1 MSKFYERKNNLV
13 FHDYYS
19 RLKLIALSIFK
30 WENLPPTCNARF
42 LEESLFK
49 YGKAVFVNDP
59 DYGYLNLNVTPAGN
73 LNVYNEPVKYT
84 AFSTGY
90 NKMYDKDDCV
100 IIRNNPMEKSTDSTV
115 MLFAERLT
123 EIEQTLQVNINAQK
137 TPILIRCDEKTR
149 TSLEAI
155 YKQYDGNKPVI
166 FGSKSLSEKPL
177 EVLNT
182 GAPFVSDKLR
192 EEKRSVWNEAL
203 EFFGINTN
211 PSDKKKERL
220 VTVEVEANN
229 EQIDIQALTMLA
241 TRRKA
246 CEEIKEL
253 FGVKDVSVSLRV
265 EELKSL
271 WDYGLKLHGEVPET
285 AIGGILKNQEDIEHG
300 KVHTRA

>member
-1 MSKFYERKNNLV
+1 MSKAKLKNNLV

-30 WENLPPTCNARF
+30 WENLPESCNARF
-42 LEESLFK
+42 LEDTLFH
-49 YGKAVFVNDP
+49 YGMAVFVHD
-59 DYGYLNLNVTPAGN
+59 DELSYLNLKVTPSGS
-73 LNVYNEPVKYT
+73 LNVYNEPVSYT
-84 AFSTGY
+84 AYSVGY
-90 NKMYDKDDCV
+90 NKIYDKDKCV
-100 IIRNNPMEKSTDSTV
+100 IIRNNPLEKSTDSTV

-123 EIEQTLQVNINAQK
+123 EIEQTLNVNIKAQK

-149 TSLEAI
+149 TSLMNI
-155 YKQYDGNKPVI
+155 YRQYEGNEPVI
-166 FGSKSLSEKPL
+166 FGTKSLSDKPL
-177 EVLNT
+177 EVLVT
-182 GAPFVSDKLR
+182 GAPLVSDKLR

-241 TRRKA
+241 TRQKA
-246 CEEIKEL
+246 CKEINEK
-253 FGVKDVSVSLRV
+253 FGLNVSVSLRV

-271 WDYGLKLHGEVPET
+271 WDYGLKLHGEIPDEAVGS
-285 AIGGILKNQEDIEHG
+285 IIDNQEEIEHG
-300 KVHTRA
+300 KVHHRIS

>member
-1 MSKFYERKNNLV
+1 MSKFYERKNDIV

-30 WENLPPTCNARF
+30 WENLPDSCNARF
-42 LEESLFK
+42 LEDTLFT
-49 YGKAVFVNDP
+49 YGRAVFVNDP
-59 DYGYLNLNVTPAGN
+59 FRGFLNLKVTPAGE
-73 LNVYNEPVKYT
+73 LNVYGEPLAYT
-84 AFSTGY
+84 AFSIGY
-90 NKMYDKDDCV
+90 NEIYDKDDCV
-100 IIRNNPMEKSTDSTV
+100 IIRNNPLEKSTDSTV
-115 MLFAERLT
+115 MLFSERLT
-123 EIEQTLQVNINAQK
+123 EIERSLETNIRAQK

-149 TSLEAI
+149 TSLETI

-241 TRRKA
+241 TRQLA
-246 CEEIKEL
+246 CQQINEKYGLNVE
-253 FGVKDVSVSLRV
+253 VSLRV

-271 WDYGLKLHGEVPET
+271 WDYGLKLHGEVPDG
-285 AIGGILKNQEDIEHG
+285 AIGEIIKNQEEAEHG
-300 KVHTRA
+300 KLYHRV

>member
-1 MSKFYERKNNLV
+1 MAKCYERKNDMV

-30 WENLPPTCNARF
+30 WENLPDSCNARF
-42 LEESLFK
+42 LEDTLFH
-49 YGKAVFVNDP
+49 YGRAIFVKDP
-59 DYGYLNLNVTPAGN
+59 TMGFLNLKVTPAGA
-73 LNVYNEPVKYT
+73 LNVYNEPVAYT
-84 AFSTGY
+84 AFSIGY
-90 NKMYDKDDCV
+90 NQIYDKDDCV

-115 MLFAERLT
+115 LLFAERLRD
-123 EIEQTLQVNINAQK
+123 IERTLEVNINAQK

-155 YKQYDGNKPVI
+155 YRQYDGNKPVI
-166 FGSKSLSEKPL
+166 FGAKSLSEKPL

-241 TRRKA
+241 QRQKA
-246 CEEIKEL
+246 CWEINEK
-253 FGVKDVSVSLRV
+253 FGLDISVSLRV

-271 WDYGLKLHGEVPET
+271 WDYGVKTSGKLPDSAMAEII
-285 AIGGILKNQEDIEHG
+285 ANQEEIEHG
-300 KVHTRA
+300 ELYHRT